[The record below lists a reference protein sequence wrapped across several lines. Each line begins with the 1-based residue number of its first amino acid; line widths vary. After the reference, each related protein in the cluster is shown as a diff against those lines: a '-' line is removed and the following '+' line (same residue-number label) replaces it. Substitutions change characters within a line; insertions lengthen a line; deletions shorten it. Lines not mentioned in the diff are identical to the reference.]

1 MFALELGLASIGILL
16 AVYALLV
23 GALIV
28 AGRRV
33 AARALAGF
41 VPDCAVLFARLVR
54 DPAVSRWRKLI
65 LVPLAAYLAL
75 PFDMV
80 PDFIPIA
87 GQVDDAIVVA
97 LGLRVIVAG
106 ADPELVRRHWPGP
119 QRSLDVVLRL
129 GGLQGGAP

>member
-1 MFALELGLASIGILL
+1 VSAVELGIISIGILL

-65 LVPLAAYLAL
+65 LVPLVAYLAL
-75 PFDMV
+75 PFDLV

-119 QRSLDVVLRL
+119 RRSLDVVLRL

>member
-1 MFALELGLASIGILL
+1 VSALELGLISIGILL

-23 GALIV
+23 GGLIV
-28 AGRRV
+28 AGRSV

-119 QRSLDVVLRL
+119 QRSLEVVLRL
-129 GGLQGGAP
+129 GGLQDRGP

>member
-1 MFALELGLASIGILL
+1 MSAVELGIISIGILL

-65 LVPLAAYLAL
+65 LVPLVAYLAL
-75 PFDMV
+75 PFDLV

-106 ADPELVRRHWPGP
+106 ADPELVRRQWPGP

>member
-1 MFALELGLASIGILL
+1 VSAVELGIISIGILL

-65 LVPLAAYLAL
+65 LVPLVAYLAL
-75 PFDMV
+75 PFDLV

-87 GQVDDAIVVA
+87 GQADDAIVVA

-119 QRSLDVVLRL
+119 QRSLEIVLRL